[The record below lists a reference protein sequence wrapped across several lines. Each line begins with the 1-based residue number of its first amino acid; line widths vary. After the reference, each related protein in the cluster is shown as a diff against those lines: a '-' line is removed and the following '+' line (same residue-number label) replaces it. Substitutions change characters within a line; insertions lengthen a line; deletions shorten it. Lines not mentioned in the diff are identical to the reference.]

1 MITSLDE
8 AKKRK
13 REIGDGPTVEPT
25 MKKKKKKSDEKVT
38 IYTRM
43 IRKTK
48 NELQKQSDHRDRY
61 CIEFGLPLSSSIDN
75 ESSVSA
81 ISSHQPVM
89 LVLQEMI
96 QQSDPRIVFTSA
108 VAEAETDYES
118 LVHQDDSRI
127 ALPDP
132 EAKLW
137 PYQEEA
143 VQFLGNRERDTANVG
158 CRGLMLCDEM
168 GLGKTLETLT
178 YIYRDL
184 QRRQRETGRRFN
196 GVTLIVIPGTL
207 IDTWTKEID
216 VSFPLNS
223 IHYIKMMGDKTPI
236 PAQSHIENCTDIIF
250 TTYTVVSIVYNRLFV
265 GETGPGGD
273 IVDDDEDGSIG
284 SIRVQHRYDMLYKM
298 KFRRVVLDEA
308 HFIANRETARFRA
321 MKKLNALSKWM
332 NTGTPIQNSYKNIH
346 ACFDFIE
353 VPLSDALISVFNTAG
368 MSVTLSESDEAI
380 VKNIM
385 DRVMIRRLKHQIY
398 NRVDTPRLFRLTE
411 VDKKVVLIDFDT
423 QQERILYLMY
433 AHYGLKKMKGNKKGR
448 REAEPRRSTSL
459 GEAHKGGEDT
469 VGGQGQERNINI
481 TSAIQLMRQ
490 CCIDFHIIR
499 KPILPN
505 GMLLGCNASSI
516 KAKPTSFNEK
526 LFYNESTSYEHVDR
540 DNMTLEKEAFKH
552 NNETVYTYRLDND
565 DVPINRTFEWHPY
578 HCDSPL
584 IDLNNDDFSRQL
596 YRIVYDLMSRDAIDN
611 LDVIKQT
618 ILGILLGNEEDDSS
632 LLNQQIEAV
641 YVHLMGRVL
650 PRFST
655 KQRHVIDYINQIKD
669 PTDKVMISS
678 DSVCFLRSMAECLTV
693 HGIKSCS
700 ITGES
705 KKNRDSETQLRL
717 LETDPTV
724 RVLLSSLK
732 KGGVGLNIQCVNHV
746 ISCSIWWNPHA
757 ESQSESRSDRIG
769 QTKPVYVR
777 YFVIRDT
784 MEEYILSLSSYKK
797 SISCQMI
804 EKNDS
809 DSMPID
815 DETLTR
821 LFGFKLDCVHHLC

>member
-13 REIGDGPTVEPT
+13 REIDDGSTVEPT
-25 MKKKKKKSDEKVT
+25 KKKKKKNKSDEKVT

-48 NELQKQSDHRDRY
+48 NGIQKQSDHHDRH
-61 CIEFGLPLSSSIDN
+61 CIEFGLPLSSSIDT
-75 ESSVSA
+75 ESSIYASTL
-81 ISSHQPVM
+81 SSQRPVM

-184 QRRQRETGRRFN
+184 QQRQRETGRRFN

-216 VSFPLNS
+216 VSFPPNS

-236 PAQSHIENCTDIIF
+236 PVQSHIENCTDIIF
-250 TTYTVVSIVYNRLFV
+250 TTYTVVSIVYNGLFM
-265 GETGPGGD
+265 GETETGG
-273 IVDDDEDGSIG
+273 VPDDDEDGSIG

-321 MKKLNALSKWM
+321 MKKLSAHSKWM
-332 NTGTPIQNSYKNIH
+332 NTGTPVQNSYKNIH
-346 ACFDFIE
+346 ACLDFIE
-353 VPLSDALISVFNTAG
+353 VPLGDALISVFNTAG

-385 DRVMIRRLKHQIY
+385 EKVMIRRLKNQIC

-433 AHYGLKKMKGNKKGR
+433 AHYGLKKMKGNKKR
-448 REAEPRRSTSL
+448 
-459 GEAHKGGEDT
+459 GEVT
-469 VGGQGQERNINI
+469 VGQERNINI

-516 KAKPTSFNEK
+516 TVKPTSFNEK
-526 LFYNESTSYEHVDR
+526 LFYKESTSYEHVDR
-540 DNMTLEKEAFKH
+540 DNMALEKEAFKH
-552 NNETVYTYRLDND
+552 NNETVYRYRLDND
-565 DVPINRTFEWHPY
+565 DVPRNRTFEWHPY

-584 IDLNNDDFSRQL
+584 IDLNGDDFSRQL

-611 LDVIKQT
+611 LVVIKQT
-618 ILGILLGNEEDDSS
+618 ILGILGNDEDDDVS
-632 LLNQQIEAV
+632 LLNQQIDAV

-655 KQRHVIDYINQIKD
+655 KQRHVIDYINQIED

-678 DSVCFLRSMAECLTV
+678 DSVCFLRSMAECLTA

-705 KKNRDSETQLRL
+705 KKNRDSESQLRL

-804 EKNDS
+804 EKNGS
-809 DSMPID
+809 DSMPLD

>member
-1 MITSLDE
+1 MITPLGEED
-8 AKKRK
+8 KKRK
-13 REIGDGPTVEPT
+13 RVIDDGSGSGTNKT
-25 MKKKKKKSDEKVT
+25 KKGKRSGENVT
-38 IYTRM
+38 IYTKM
-43 IRKTK
+43 IRKT
-48 NELQKQSDHRDRY
+48 NIELQKKSSHRDRH

-75 ESSVSA
+75 ENMAYSPLSS
-81 ISSHQPVM
+81 QRPVM
-89 LVLQEMI
+89 IALQGMI

-143 VQFLGNRERDTANVG
+143 VQFLGNRERDTASVG
-158 CRGLMLCDEM
+158 CRGLMLCDDM
-168 GLGKTLETLT
+168 GLGKTLESLT

-184 QRRQRETGRRFN
+184 QQRQRETGRRFN

-207 IDTWTKEID
+207 IDTWTKEIET
-216 VSFPLNS
+216 SFPPNS

-236 PAQSHIENCTDIIF
+236 PDQSHIENCTDIIF

-265 GETGPGGD
+265 NDE
-273 IVDDDEDGSIG
+273 VDEPSSIEP
-284 SIRVQHRYDMLYKM
+284 IQVQHRYDMLYKM

-308 HFIANRETARFRA
+308 HYIANRETSRFRA
-321 MKKLNALSKWM
+321 MKKLNAHSKWM
-332 NTGTPIQNSYKNIH
+332 NTGTPVQNSYKNIH

-353 VPLSDALISVFNTAG
+353 VPLSDALINVFNTTG
-368 MSVTLSESDEAI
+368 LTVTLSESDEAYMR
-380 VKNIM
+380 NIM
-385 DRVMIRRLKHQIY
+385 DKVMIRRLKHQIS

-433 AHYGLKKMKGNKKGR
+433 ARYGLSKMKRKGSKKR
-448 REAEPRRSTSL
+448 DEES
-459 GEAHKGGEDT
+459 
-469 VGGQGQERNINI
+469 GQERNINI
-481 TSAIQLMRQ
+481 TSAIQLMRH

-505 GMLLGCNASSI
+505 GMLLGCNTSSV

-526 LFYNESTSYEHVDR
+526 LFYNESTLYEHIDR
-540 DNMTLEKEAFKH
+540 DNMVLEKEAFKH

-565 DVPINRTFEWHPY
+565 DIQGNNERTFRWHPY
-578 HCDSPL
+578 YCDSPL
-584 IDLNNDDFSRQL
+584 IDLNGDEFSREL
-596 YRIVYDLMSRDAIDN
+596 YAIVYDLMSRDAIDD
-611 LDVIKQT
+611 LVTIKQK
-618 ILGILLGNEEDDSS
+618 ILAILCSGGCDDTT
-632 LLNQQIEAV
+632 LLCQQIEVV
-641 YVHLMGRVL
+641 YDHLMARIL

-655 KQRHVIDYINQIKD
+655 KQRHVIDYINQIED
-669 PTDKVMISS
+669 PTDKIMISS
-678 DSVCFLRSMAECLTV
+678 DSVCFLRSMADCLTA

-705 KKNRDSETQLRL
+705 KKNRDTETQLRL
-717 LETDPTV
+717 LDTDPTV

-732 KGGVGLNIQCVNHV
+732 KGGVGLNVQRVNHV
-746 ISCSIWWNPHA
+746 ISCSLWWNPHA
-757 ESQSESRSDRIG
+757 ESQAESRSDRIG
-769 QTKPVYVR
+769 QTKPVHIR

-804 EKNDS
+804 EKDGVDS
-809 DSMPID
+809 VPLD
-815 DETLTR
+815 DETLKR
-821 LFGFKLDCVHHLC
+821 LFGFKLDCVHHL